1 MSKDFTINK
10 KAVQDLA
17 AILKETDLTEIE
29 YETEHAHIRVK
40 RHIKTT
46 QLVHTQPQDMQPTP
60 VQTVAEPEKV
70 IDPIHHP
77 GAVKS
82 PMVGTAYMAPDP
94 DSAPF
99 IKVGDTVTKGQ
110 TLMIIEAMKVMNPIK
125 APKDGRIINILVS
138 DTSPIEFN
146 DVLLVIE

>member
-1 MSKDFTINK
+1 MSIDFKINK
-10 KAVQDLA
+10 EAVQELA

-46 QLVHTQPQDMQPTP
+46 QLVHTPQDMQPP
-60 VQTVAEPEKV
+60 VLQTVTEPEKI
-70 IDPIHHP
+70 IDPIQHP

-82 PMVGTAYMAPDP
+82 PMVGTAYMSPDP
-94 DSAPF
+94 ESAPYVK
-99 IKVGDTVTKGQ
+99 IGDTVSKGQ
-110 TLMIIEAMKVMNPIK
+110 TLLIIEAMKVMNPIK
-125 APKDGRIINILVS
+125 ATKDGRIIDILVS
-138 DTSPIEFN
+138 DASPVEFN

>member
-10 KAVQDLA
+10 EAVQELA
-17 AILKETDLTEIE
+17 SILKETDLTEIE

-46 QLVHTQPQDMQPTP
+46 HGAQTAPVIQQTAPQT
-60 VQTVAEPEKV
+60 TVEADKT
-70 IDPIHHP
+70 IDPIQHP

-82 PMVGTAYMAPDP
+82 PMVGTAYMSPDP
-94 DSAPF
+94 ESAAF
-99 IKVGDTVTKGQ
+99 VKVGDAVEKGQ

-125 APKDGRIINILVS
+125 APKAGRVIEILVS
-138 DTSPIEFN
+138 DASPVEFN
-146 DVLLVIE
+146 EALLVIE

>member
-10 KAVQDLA
+10 EAVQELA
-17 AILKETDLTEIE
+17 SILQETDLTEIE

-46 QLVHTQPQDMQPTP
+46 YAAQTAPVTQQTAPQT
-60 VQTVAEPEKV
+60 TVKTDKTA
-70 IDPIHHP
+70 DPIQHP

-82 PMVGTAYMAPDP
+82 PMVGTAYMSPDP
-94 DSAPF
+94 ESAAF
-99 IKVGDTVTKGQ
+99 VKVGDEVEKGQ

-125 APKDGRIINILVS
+125 APKAGRVIEILVS
-138 DTSPIEFN
+138 DASPVEFN
-146 DVLLVIE
+146 EVLLVIE

>member
-1 MSKDFTINK
+1 MSIDFKINK
-10 KAVQDLA
+10 EAVQELA

-40 RHIKTT
+40 RRVTT
-46 QLVHTQPQDMQPTP
+46 HVQTTPAMQP
-60 VQTVAEPEKV
+60 VAFESLTESEKHV
-70 IDPIHHP
+70 DPTQHP

-82 PMVGTAYMAPDP
+82 PMVGTAYLSPEP
-94 DSAPF
+94 DSATF
-99 IKVGDTVTKGQ
+99 VKVGDTIAKGQ

-125 APKDGRIINILVS
+125 APKNGRIIDILIS
-138 DTSPIEFN
+138 DASPVEFN